1 MVTKLGGL
9 DILRIEEM
17 CVPFN
22 RPEEFLV
29 GLPDGAVAEHRTAM
43 VPNHISADGNM
54 MVSFHSWVVRTG
66 GCNILIDA
74 CLGNHKNRPG
84 LPPAHQITTPYLS
97 NLAAAGLTPR
107 QIDFVF
113 CTHLHVDHVGWNT
126 KLENGQWVPT
136 FPNARYLFSKKEF
149 DFWSEHLKSPLPQ
162 AFQEGAIEDSVIPI
176 FDARQAELVE
186 QGFAIDR
193 NITVEAAPGHSP
205 GHAMVRARTGQRQ
218 ALLSGDVVHHP
229 LQILYPDVNSFACL
243 DPEQS
248 RQTRR
253 RVLRECAS
261 EGHILFPAHFGSPH
275 FCRVN
280 EDGDRFSYL
289 PGM

>member
-1 MVTKLGGL
+1 MMTQIGGL

-17 CVPFN
+17 YVPFN

-29 GLPDGAVAEHRTAM
+29 GLPEGAVDRHRASL
-43 VPNHISADGNM
+43 VPNHLSDDGNL
-54 MVSFHSWVVRTG
+54 MVSFHSWVLRTG

-74 CLGNHKNRPG
+74 CLGNNKNRPG
-84 LPPAHQITTPYLS
+84 LPPAHQITTTYLD
-97 NLAAAGLTPR
+97 NLSAAGLTPK

-136 FPNARYLFSKKEF
+136 FPNARYLFAKKEF
-149 DFWSEHLKSPLPQ
+149 EFWSESLKGSSPQ
-162 AFQEGAIEDSVIPI
+162 AFQEGVIEDSVIPI
-176 FDARQAELVE
+176 FDAKQAEIVD
-186 QGFAIDR
+186 QGFVIDR
-193 NITVEAAPGHSP
+193 NISVEAAPGHSP
-205 GHAMVRARTGQRQ
+205 GHAMVRARTKQRQ
-218 ALLSGDVVHHP
+218 ALFSGDVVHHP
-229 LQILYPDVNSFACL
+229 LQVLYPDVNSFACL

-253 RVLRECAS
+253 RVLHECAS
-261 EGHILFPAHFGSPH
+261 EGHCLFPAHFGAPH
-275 FCRVN
+275 FGRIK
-280 EDGDRFSYL
+280 EDGGGFSFL